1 MSFGDYPFSANT
13 FGDVSSSYAAMYI
26 IPSSIGTEYSSGLA
40 QFNFTVLVPPVQVGE
55 IFGPI
60 NLAQDQIVLVS
71 SIPTGYA
78 VGASK
83 FNLRIHQSNP
93 TTGEV
98 GSIQVG
104 EIFGSINVRYN
115 QYVQLGPVQ
124 TNATFGTLR
133 VIRTIKPS
141 SLPASSLG
149 IPELSFLQTLQPG
162 SIGSAESFGQINIA
176 FAQYL
181 QPSQISS
188 LYSSGLHVFQLRIR
202 VPPSG
207 TGKAFGLPRVLRAGV
222 ARTLSPSSVVA
233 PVSLATPA
241 VKNLNVIKQFFFFGY
256 GQEIQLSLGP
266 VVLYVG
272 RSCTV
277 PPIQTGERLGSHM
290 IYRGRLVSPVAIPG
304 VVVFGVTYFKFS
316 AVQLILPISVGT
328 NNRLAAKLIAI
339 IKPTAITSAAAFGN
353 PITRTGVT
361 KILPGSI
368 AGFMAGGPRLQA
380 RNTIACGSLPASTA
394 AGVPKVY
401 SMLVVS
407 SLPSTQVFGTPSL
420 RISSTLYVYSA
431 QFSSGS
437 CLGLTAG
444 DRLGI
449 GQPTVSQF

>member
-26 IPSSIGTEYSSGLA
+26 IPSAIGTEYSSGLA

-60 NLAQDQIVLVS
+60 NVAQDQIVLVGS
-71 SIPTGYA
+71 VPPSYDFGT
-78 VGASK
+78 SQ

-98 GSIQVG
+98 GSIQTG

-133 VIRTIKPS
+133 VIRTIKPGP
-141 SLPASSLG
+141 LPASRLG

-162 SIGSAESFGQINIA
+162 SISSAESFGQINIA

-181 QPSQISS
+181 QPVEISS
-188 LYSSGLHVFQLRIR
+188 LYSSGLHVFQLRIK

-222 ARTLSPSSVVA
+222 ARTLVTSSVLA
-233 PVSLATPA
+233 PVGMATPV
-241 VKNLNVIKQFFFFGY
+241 VKNLNFIKQFFFFGY
-256 GQEIQLSLGP
+256 GQEVQLSLGP

-272 RSCTV
+272 RASIV
-277 PPIQTGERLGSHM
+277 PSIQTGEQLGEHT
-290 IYRGRLVSPVAIPG
+290 IYRGRLISPVAIPG
-304 VVVFGVTYFKFS
+304 VAAFGVQYFKFS

-328 NNRLAAKLIAI
+328 NNRLTAKLIAI
-339 IKPTAITSAAAFGN
+339 IRPVAITSAAAFGN
-353 PITRTGVT
+353 PTTSTGVT
-361 KILPGSI
+361 KIIPGSI
-368 AGFMAGGPRLQA
+368 AGFTLGGPSLQA
-380 RNTIACGSLPASTA
+380 RNTIVCGSLPATTA
-394 AGVPKVY
+394 VGVPKVY
-401 SMLVVS
+401 SMLVAS